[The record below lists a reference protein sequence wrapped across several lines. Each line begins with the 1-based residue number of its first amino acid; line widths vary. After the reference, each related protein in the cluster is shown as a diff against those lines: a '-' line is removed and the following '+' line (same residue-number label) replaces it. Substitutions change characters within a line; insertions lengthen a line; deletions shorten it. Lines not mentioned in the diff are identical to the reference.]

1 MNKRQG
7 QVKIEPQKQE
17 NKAQTEKSSD
27 EILANGD
34 SGIETSSTELTA
46 GIIRIITEELH
57 RRVGIGAIWRQLSPT
72 RRQEITEKWSA
83 DIEKYLTGHK

>member
-1 MNKRQG
+1 MNKSQG
-7 QVKIEPQKQE
+7 QVKTGQVKDKPKIEE
-17 NKAQTEKSSD
+17 SS
-27 EILANGD
+27 A
-34 SGIETSSTELTA
+34 ELTA

-83 DIEKYLTGHK
+83 DIKKYLTDHK